1 MSTLVPP
8 LPDLTLP
15 RVVAA
20 LHRIAHLAAVIPI
33 AVGVLVLIGWSSNI
47 ETLMRI
53 LPGLV
58 AMNPITAIGFILLG
72 TSLTLIAHR
81 ERSRAAHRLARIF
94 ALAVLTI
101 AILKII
107 SLATNVD
114 FHIDQLLFSD
124 RLGTNRMAPNTALN
138 FLLLGIA
145 LLLLDRPLR
154 RVHWPAQLLALIT
167 AMIALLALMGY
178 AYNVRFFYGIGAY
191 IPMALHTAFTFFILA
206 IGILCAR
213 PKDGIMTVIASSSTG
228 GTLVRRLLPAVI
240 LMPALLGWMRLAGQR
255 ARLFDT
261 QLGQWL
267 LIVAIMTVL
276 AALVGWTSKLLFRS
290 DVDRATSERTLAY
303 HAMHDALTGLPN
315 RLLFIEQLDLA
326 MKSDQAFAVLFVDLD
341 RFKVINDSLGHV
353 IGDQLLIAT
362 GKRIASVLNE
372 KEIVARIGGD
382 EFTVLL
388 PDVPRVEEAI
398 EIARRIESAF
408 ETPITAGPHTV
419 FSTVSVGIAMSEA
432 GDTPIDIIR
441 HADIAMYHAKNR
453 GRARYVVFDKSMDIA
468 AQRRLELES
477 GLRRA
482 ITNGELRVYYQP
494 EVEIDSG
501 KIEGM
506 EALVRWQDPA
516 KGLIPPSEFI
526 AVAEESGLILPIG
539 RWVLFEACR
548 QSKEWIDRYKIPL
561 AVSVNLSGRH
571 FAQATLIDE
580 VAGVLEKTG
589 IDPEHLILEI
599 TESVAMEGA
608 ETTINILR
616 KLKSL
621 GIRLAIDDFGTGF
634 SSLSYLKRFPV
645 DFLKIDKSFVDGVAE
660 NGHDTAIVQAV
671 IALGHALGL
680 KMIAEGI
687 ESPEQVEQLRALG
700 SEIGQGYFF
709 GTPLT
714 SGEAARWLEQW
725 R

>member
-1 MSTLVPP
+1 MSALLPP
-8 LPDLTLP
+8 PPDLTLP

-20 LHRIAHLAAVIPI
+20 LHRIAHVASAIPI
-33 AVGVLVLIGWSSNI
+33 AVGVLVLFGWSANI
-47 ETLMRI
+47 EMLKRI
-53 LPGLV
+53 VPGLK
-58 AMNPITAIGFILLG
+58 AMNPTSAIGFILLG
-72 TSLTLIAHR
+72 ASLTLIVHR
-81 ERSRAAHRLARIF
+81 ERSRAAHRVARIF
-94 ALAVLTI
+94 ALAVFAI
-101 AILKII
+101 AILKLF
-107 SLATNVD
+107 SLATGVD
-114 FHIDQLLFSD
+114 LGIDQFLF
-124 RLGTNRMAPNTALN
+124 RNRVGTNWMAPNTALN
-138 FLLLGIA
+138 FLLLAIA

-154 RVHWPAQLLALIT
+154 RVHWPAQFLGLIT
-167 AMIALLALMGY
+167 AMISLLALMGY
-178 AYNVRFFYGIGAY
+178 AYNVRFFYGIGSY
-191 IPMALHTAFTFFILA
+191 IPMALHTALTFFILA

-276 AALVGWTSKLLFRS
+276 AVLVGWTAKLLFRS
-290 DVDRATSERTLAY
+290 DFERATSERTLAW

-315 RLLFIEQLDLA
+315 RLLFIEQLDQA
-326 MKSDQAFAVLFVDLD
+326 MKCGHAFAVLFVDLD
-341 RFKVINDSLGHV
+341 RFKVINDSLGHA
-353 IGDQLLIAT
+353 IGDELLIAA

-372 KEIVARIGGD
+372 KEIAARIGGD
-382 EFTVLL
+382 EFTILL
-388 PDVPRVEEAI
+388 PDVARVEEAI

-408 ETPITAGPHTV
+408 ETPVTLGAHTV
-419 FSTVSVGIAMSEA
+419 FSTVSIGIAMSEA

-441 HADIAMYHAKNR
+441 HADIAMYQAKSR
-453 GRARYVVFDKSMDIA
+453 GRARYVTFDKSMDLA
-468 AQRRLELES
+468 VQRRLELES

-482 ITNGELRVYYQP
+482 LTNGELRVYYQP

-506 EALVRWQDPA
+506 EALVRWLDPQ

-548 QSKEWIDRYKIPL
+548 QSKAWEDRYHLPL

-580 VAGVLEKTG
+580 VAGVIEKTG
-589 IDPEHLILEI
+589 IDPPHLILEI
-599 TESVAMEGA
+599 TESVAMDSA

-621 GIRLAIDDFGTGF
+621 GVRLAIDDFGTGF

-714 SGEAARWLEQW
+714 GGEAAQWLEQW